1 MQKLSDLVN
10 EKYKTDKTIVGK
22 ENSLPKTKLEEN
34 LLTAILKPIGIYF
47 IFTWLGNLAY
57 NFQSY
62 LDGRDYNLSKAL
74 RRIVESGIND
84 NNLATKLDSAYFS
97 GANLNTLVNI
107 YMDSN
112 IIKRNIDKELKKNKD
127 QIFKNVWTDNIQGEK
142 IKVLRTLTDNEE
154 GRTIANKIYDLNE
167 SVNRRTGGDSVNH
180 TRKKH
185 QRTPH
190 EIVLQKYHTSIP
202 PSQFIGSFY

>member
-1 MQKLSDLVN
+1 MQKLSDLIN

-22 ENSLPKTKLEEN
+22 QNSLPKTKLEEN

-84 NNLATKLDSAYFS
+84 GNLAKKLDAAYFG
-97 GANLNTLVNI
+97 GASINTLVNI
-107 YMDSN
+107 YMDN
-112 IIKRNIDKELKKNKD
+112 PIIKRNIDKELKKNKD
-127 QIFKNVWTDNIQGEK
+127 KTFDENQLQTELRKAITKGFQDQDLENQIISDLEK
-142 IKVLRTLTDNEE
+142 KL
-154 GRTIANKIYDLNE
+154 K
-167 SVNRRTGGDSVNH
+167 
-180 TRKKH
+180 
-185 QRTPH
+185 
-190 EIVLQKYHTSIP
+190 
-202 PSQFIGSFY
+202 

>member
-97 GANLNTLVNI
+97 GASLNTLVNI
-107 YMDSN
+107 YMDRN

-127 QIFKNVWTDNIQGEK
+127 KTFDETQ
-142 IKVLRTLTDNEE
+142 
-154 GRTIANKIYDLNE
+154 
-167 SVNRRTGGDSVNH
+167 
-180 TRKKH
+180 
-185 QRTPH
+185 
-190 EIVLQKYHTSIP
+190 LQKELRDAISKGFQDQDLQNKSMADIEKKLK
-202 PSQFIGSFY
+202 

>member
-22 ENSLPKTKLEEN
+22 RNSLPKTKLEEN

-84 NNLATKLDSAYFS
+84 SNLAKKLDSAYFS
-97 GANLNTLVNI
+97 GASLNTLVNI

-127 QIFKNVWTDNIQGEK
+127 KTFDETQLQTELRNAISKGFQDQDLQNKSMADIEK
-142 IKVLRTLTDNEE
+142 KL
-154 GRTIANKIYDLNE
+154 K
-167 SVNRRTGGDSVNH
+167 
-180 TRKKH
+180 
-185 QRTPH
+185 
-190 EIVLQKYHTSIP
+190 
-202 PSQFIGSFY
+202 

>member
-1 MQKLSDLVN
+1 MQKLSDLIN

-22 ENSLPKTKLEEN
+22 QNSLPKTKLEEN

-127 QIFKNVWTDNIQGEK
+127 KTFDETQLQNELRNAISKGFQDQDLQNKSIADIEK
-142 IKVLRTLTDNEE
+142 KL
-154 GRTIANKIYDLNE
+154 K
-167 SVNRRTGGDSVNH
+167 
-180 TRKKH
+180 
-185 QRTPH
+185 
-190 EIVLQKYHTSIP
+190 
-202 PSQFIGSFY
+202 